1 MNKKQKEKKTKVTE
15 SMGERKKKRDI
26 EKLRYKELRRN
37 KKEENIK

>member
-1 MNKKQKEKKTKVTE
+1 MNKKQKEEKTKVTE
-15 SMGERKKKRDI
+15 SMEERKNKRDI